1 MLKFLNDMFANKGL
15 EFTDIIITDVALPQ
29 EIKNPLDEKAQFASL
44 NDKEREQYNFDM
56 RIIDDQE
63 ELEALRQRRY
73 EQRDSIKEDFSK
85 QITLNRR
92 ELEIVQAQAKKS
104 VAEINEQSK
113 AEQAQIKANAELK
126 KEEILGETIIVK
138 TRDEVKGRTEAEM
151 IEIQA
156 KNQSNIKIAE
166 KMLEISEIKAQTTEV
181 IGAGEAQIAKVMASK
196 RKYEHLN
203 KKLEVIEGFKDNK
216 NLKIFGD
223 NNDDVMSQMAAYR
236 ITNDGKR
243 AL

>member
-1 MLKFLNDMFANKGL
+1 
-15 EFTDIIITDVALPQ
+15 
-29 EIKNPLDEKAQFASL
+29 
-44 NDKEREQYNFDM
+44 
-56 RIIDDQE
+56 
-63 ELEALRQRRY
+63 
-73 EQRDSIKEDFSK
+73 
-85 QITLNRR
+85 
-92 ELEIVQAQAKKS
+92 
-104 VAEINEQSK
+104 
-113 AEQAQIKANAELK
+113 
-126 KEEILGETIIVK
+126 
-138 TRDEVKGRTEAEM
+138 
-151 IEIQA
+151 
-156 KNQSNIKIAE
+156 
-166 KMLEISEIKAQTTEV
+166 MLEISEIKAQTTEV